1 MDSHIIKAMFICGI
15 ESVHNRYFEHISQAC
30 LGVTALGNLNSMTP
44 MHFWTDQVPK
54 SLGDP
59 NWVDPKFKWFDFVH
73 ILSRKNS
80 SQSYQGCIWVL
91 WTVSDKPSSEM
102 QMLLII
108 ILFLPLISAN
118 SDWRN
123 LLFFQVVGFR
133 RWTTSMPTHWPT
145 RSLASLREPHTSSG
159 FSLSTLR

>member
-1 MDSHIIKAMFICGI
+1 MQS
-15 ESVHNRYFEHISQAC
+15 C

-118 SDWRN
+118 SDWRI
-123 LLFFQVVGFR
+123 LFFFSGGWVPAVNYIDAYTLTHEIPRLLEGTSYEFRVFAVNAQVR
-133 RWTTSMPTHWPT
+133 RMALTHNTT
-145 RSLASLREPHTSSG
+145 
-159 FSLSTLR
+159 